1 MFMLDSEVEEFF
13 QKKLKVTDHMVI
25 TLFATWNNSEIFA
38 LFWSRLLFLMC
49 IVMYENIYIHI
60 E

>member
-25 TLFATWNNSEIFA
+25 TLFAPHGII
-38 LFWSRLLFLMC
+38 LRFLRC
-49 IVMYENIYIHI
+49 FGVDYYSLCVL
-60 E
+60 